1 MIDYFKNL
9 ISKPIIVDEETLEK
23 ILDVIEVQSKEP
35 SEKTDTSKTI
45 EALERGRELLN
56 TKFDKVMRI
65 AKENTKYNEQGYAV
79 ISKDDE
85 WREDNEWN
93 RDYDEKYGLDS

>member
-9 ISKPIIVDEETLEK
+9 IPKPMIVDEETLEK

-56 TKFDKVMRI
+56 TLFPK
-65 AKENTKYNEQGYAV
+65 
-79 ISKDDE
+79 
-85 WREDNEWN
+85 
-93 RDYDEKYGLDS
+93 

>member
-35 SEKTDTSKTI
+35 SEKTDTSKTK

-56 TKFDKVMRI
+56 TLFPK
-65 AKENTKYNEQGYAV
+65 
-79 ISKDDE
+79 
-85 WREDNEWN
+85 
-93 RDYDEKYGLDS
+93 